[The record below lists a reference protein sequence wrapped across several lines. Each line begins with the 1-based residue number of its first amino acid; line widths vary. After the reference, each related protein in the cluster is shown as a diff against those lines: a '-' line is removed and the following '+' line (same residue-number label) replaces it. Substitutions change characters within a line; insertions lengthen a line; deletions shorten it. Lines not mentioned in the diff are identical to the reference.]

1 MEVRRKDE
9 EMFLSY
15 GNFSF
20 FFTYPFDTYGEMEH
34 CDKPLSITLR
44 NSKEKELIYFC
55 PIEIYSEKTII

>member
-1 MEVRRKDE
+1 MAILV
-9 EMFLSY
+9 
-15 GNFSF
+15 F
-20 FFTYPFDTYGEMEH
+20 FFIFQLVTLGEMEH